1 MSYQN
6 IRLGKPYEG
15 TVRTGMQLS
24 GDGLPMEHQED
35 GGEISL
41 DLFVPRVKKSDIV
54 YTTAQLGIMLETGIN
69 LSVALDGLADQE
81 ANPTLKSVLVDLRSH
96 VEAGEDFSESLSR
109 HSRYFD
115 KTYVSLVRASEQTGT
130 TGTMLNSIADYLRKD
145 MESGGKIRAAL
156 AYPAVMMVIAAAVTV
171 FLLTYILPKFE
182 PLFAE
187 RGDSLPVT
195 TIYMMK
201 ASHSMIHFWY
211 LWLLGLFASVAGFLL
226 FRRTEMGRMMLDRAK
241 INLPIMGPMMRK
253 VVISRSIRTLG
264 AMLKSGVP
272 ILDALQLSADVSG
285 NYHYE
290 QIWHNVLDQVTSGS
304 QICEALSGN
313 PLFPSTLVQMIG
325 SGEET
330 GKLDVVLQKVS
341 EYYDQE
347 VDTALK
353 GMTSVLEPVMITIM
367 GVVIGT
373 IALSLMLPIF
383 QLSRPAGL

>member
-1 MSYQN
+1 MTYQN
-6 IRLGKPYEG
+6 YRLGKPYEG
-15 TVRTGMQLS
+15 TAPTGTQHS

-35 GGEISL
+35 GGEFSM
-41 DLFVPRVKKSDIV
+41 DLFAPRVKKSDIV
-54 YTTAQLGIMLETGIN
+54 YVTAQLGIMLETGIN

-81 ANPTLKSVLVDLRSH
+81 ANPTLKLVLVDLRSR
-96 VEAGEDFSESLSR
+96 VESGEDFSDSLSR
-109 HSRYFD
+109 HSRHFD

-130 TGTMLNSIADYLRKD
+130 MGTMLNSIADYLRKD

-226 FRRTEMGRMMLDRAK
+226 FRRAEMGRMMLDRAK

-290 QIWHNVLDQVTSGS
+290 QIWHDVLDQVTSGN

-313 PLFPSTLVQMIG
+313 PLFPSTLVQMIR

-353 GMTSVLEPVMITIM
+353 GMTSVLEPVMITTM